1 MHTENSGRVNEA
13 ERSERTFW
21 NDDVRARLKQ
31 LVLARGSQAQIAKQ
45 AGMSASNLSHLV
57 TGKGEPSVSKLAGLC
72 EVLGVSVDFVL
83 RGHQPDSAQAE
94 ANNSAE
100 IPIHDVSF
108 SAGGG
113 TDVILSGAS
122 EQTVSFPK
130 SWLRE
135 QFGSIGKLR
144 MVRVSGDSMEP
155 TIAHGSWVIIDL
167 DRTSGPGMFAMRLY
181 DNVYIKRLHFQ
192 ANRIIAASDNP
203 SHEVF
208 VINLKDKADRDAFQV
223 IGRVVWAGKML

>member
-1 MHTENSGRVNEA
+1 MHTDNSEIVNDV
-13 ERSERTFW
+13 ERTDRVFW
-21 NDDVRARLKQ
+21 NEDVRARLKK
-31 LVLARGSQAQIAKQ
+31 LVLAKGSQAQIAKQ

-83 RGHQPDSAQAE
+83 RGPQPNSGQTKAD
-94 ANNSAE
+94 NSAS

-113 TDVILSGAS
+113 AEVILSGAS
-122 EQTVSFPK
+122 DQAVSFPK
-130 SWLRE
+130 AWLRE
-135 QFGSIGKLR
+135 QFGGIGKLR

-155 TIAHGSWVIIDL
+155 TIANGSWVIIDL
-167 DRTSGPGMFAMRLY
+167 ERTSGPGMYAMRLFNNIY
-181 DNVYIKRLHFQ
+181 VKRLHFQ
-192 ANRIIAASDNP
+192 ASRVIAASDNP

-208 VINLKDKADRDAFQV
+208 VINLKDKVDREAFQV
-223 IGRVVWAGKML
+223 IGRVIWTGKML